1 MDTNPLAAEPELF
14 CISFLIPL
22 SLALLFIAIRRVP
35 EYQRLVI
42 FRLGRCVGARGPGL
56 VILIPFI
63 ENALKVDMR
72 EQARE
77 ISENVMTKDK
87 MRVAVDLTWR
97 FQIIDPT
104 QSVLQVVNLEAA
116 AKGMIC
122 TVLRKTLTDMYYEDL
137 RMNRRLIAEE
147 VEYELKRILRRC
159 GTELKGVEIQEI
171 SIMDD
176 G

>member
-1 MDTNPLAAEPELF
+1 M
-14 CISFLIPL
+14 
-22 SLALLFIAIRRVP
+22 
-35 EYQRLVI
+35 
-42 FRLGRCVGARGPGL
+42 

-122 TVLRKTLTDMYYEDL
+122 TVLRKTLADMYYEDL
-137 RMNRRLIAEE
+137 RMNRRQIARE
-147 VEYELKRILRRC
+147 VEIKLGRVMRRC

-171 SIMDD
+171 GVMDA
-176 G
+176 